1 MSTLK
6 RASASLCFVAT
17 VLLAAQPATA
27 QVVQEFATGLLA
39 PIKLLA
45 IPGGGMLVAEAGVGS
60 NTGRVSLVD
69 RDARRFTVI
78 DGLPSGFH
86 LLGPDAGGPSG
97 LLLTSTRL
105 YVVIGAGDTAI
116 PGAAPATE
124 ILNPN
129 PTSPLFSSV
138 LLFEF
143 AEGPLPMGFT
153 LPSGNTHTRIAAGEG
168 VYIRNER
175 GAFMRVSM
183 LADIPNSI
191 PEPRPTEPRHV
202 RISNPF
208 GIVGDDNLVS
218 VVDASRNV
226 IWNIPITPTLGAPV
240 AVASFPSVTN
250 TNPALGPP
258 VVDAVPAGIRLA
270 GDSFIVSFLT
280 GFPFAPGAA
289 SISRVDRRSGVATR
303 MAGGLQTAV
312 DVLPANADASL
323 SYVLEYSSNFL
334 AGAPGRL
341 LQVDA
346 TRGTSLVIA
355 TGLVTPTSIAR
366 DLQTGQYFVTENS
379 RGRMVR
385 VLVP

>member
-6 RASASLCFVAT
+6 RASVGLFLFAT
-17 VLLAAQPATA
+17 LLLAAQPATA

-45 IPGGGMLVAEAGVGS
+45 IPGGGMLVAEAGNGP

-86 LLGPDAGGPSG
+86 ILGPNASGPSS

-105 YVVIGAGDTAI
+105 YVVIGGGDTVLA
-116 PGAAPATE
+116 GAAPTTE

-129 PTSPLFSSV
+129 PSSPLFSSV

-153 LPSGNTHTRIAAGEG
+153 LPSGNTHARLAAGEG

-191 PEPRPTEPRHV
+191 PEPRPDEPRHV
-202 RISNPF
+202 RISNTF

-218 VVDASRNV
+218 VVDASRNL

-240 AVASFPSVTN
+240 AVASFPSVAN

-258 VVDAVPAGIRLA
+258 VVDAVPAGFRLA

-289 SISRVDRRSGVATR
+289 SISRVDRRSGAVTR
-303 MAGGLQTAV
+303 IAGGLQTAI

-323 SYVLEYSSNFL
+323 SYVLEYSTNFL

-379 RGRMVR
+379 RGRIVR

>member
-1 MSTLK
+1 MSTLP
-6 RASASLCFVAT
+6 RASVGLFLVAT
-17 VLLAAQPATA
+17 FLLAAQPATA

-45 IPGGGMLVAEAGVGS
+45 IPGGGMLVAEAGTAP

-153 LPSGNTHTRIAAGEG
+153 LPSGNTHARIAAGEG

-226 IWNIPITPTLGAPV
+226 IWNIPNVPASQISILGKITGFAFAPV
-240 AVASFPSVTN
+240 AACSTFGVGLKLAMDAIRSGDAKAVVVGATDSPPNPLTVGAFHSARVLSAGSDPSV
-250 TNPALGPP
+250 P
-258 VVDAVPAGIRLA
+258 
-270 GDSFIVSFLT
+270 LT
-280 GFPFAPGAA
+280 
-289 SISRVDRRSGVATR
+289 
-303 MAGGLQTAV
+303 
-312 DVLPANADASL
+312 
-323 SYVLEYSSNFL
+323 
-334 AGAPGRL
+334 
-341 LQVDA
+341 
-346 TRGTSLVIA
+346 
-355 TGLVTPTSIAR
+355 
-366 DLQTGQYFVTENS
+366 
-379 RGRMVR
+379 
-385 VLVP
+385 